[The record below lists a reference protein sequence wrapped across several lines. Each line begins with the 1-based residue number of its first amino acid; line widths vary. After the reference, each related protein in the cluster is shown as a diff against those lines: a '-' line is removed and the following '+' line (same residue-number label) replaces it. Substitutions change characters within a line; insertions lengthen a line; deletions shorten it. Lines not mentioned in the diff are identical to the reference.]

1 MLCALRDLSR
11 RIIGQPIVPRV
22 QCCVAAADRII
33 FIPPRIILVCH
44 FVQGGCCPLRTL
56 TLERVFVYAGR

>member
-22 QCCVAAADRII
+22 QSSLAAANRII
-33 FIPPRIILVCH
+33 FIPPRIIIVGQLEQGCNGRGQALLFEGVCLD
-44 FVQGGCCPLRTL
+44 GWR
-56 TLERVFVYAGR
+56 